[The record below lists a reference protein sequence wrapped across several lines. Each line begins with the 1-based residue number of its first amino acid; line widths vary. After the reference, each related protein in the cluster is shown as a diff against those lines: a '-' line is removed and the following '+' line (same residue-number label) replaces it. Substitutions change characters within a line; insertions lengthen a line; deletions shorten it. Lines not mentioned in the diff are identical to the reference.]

1 MIGIQKGINTDMKY
15 NHSFSAA
22 DILLPKADFENWAV
36 IACDQYTSEPEYWD
50 SVKTTAGDK
59 PSALGIVLPEVYLSN
74 DNSERI
80 EQINKNMQN
89 FIDNNIFNEYPDSLI
104 YVERI
109 QSDGKLRRGIVGK
122 IDLECYDYRAGT
134 NAEIR
139 ATEQTVLSRIPPR
152 VEIRKNAPLELPHV
166 MLLFDD
172 DQNTVMSEVANNTD
186 NFDKVY
192 DFTLMCSAGSIKGY
206 RLSEYAKDAVMS
218 ALDALKQKN
227 NGFLF
232 CVGDGNHS
240 LATAKECYN
249 LNKTEASRYALVE
262 IVNIHD
268 TALEFEPIYRVLF
281 GVEPEAVI
289 DEFIKATGGEYSGE
303 ESQKFT
309 CVYGENIR
317 EISVRP
323 AAKLAVGTLQAFL
336 DDYVKKHKGVEI
348 DYIHGEDSLKKLAS
362 RENAVGFLFE
372 GMQKSEL
379 FTAVNTDGSLPRK
392 TFSMG
397 HADDKRFYIE
407 ARKIK

>member
-1 MIGIQKGINTDMKY
+1 MKY

-22 DILLPKADFENWAV
+22 DILLPKENFENWAT

-50 SVKTTAGDK
+50 AAAKAAGDK
-59 PSALGIVLPEVYLSN
+59 PSALKVVLPEVYLSA
-74 DNSERI
+74 DNSNRI
-80 EQINKNMQN
+80 DNINKNMQAYL
-89 FIDNNIFNEYPDSLI
+89 DNEVFNEYPDSLI

-109 QSDGKLRRGIVGK
+109 QSDGKLRRGIIGK
-122 IDLECYDYRAGT
+122 IDLESYDYHSGT

-139 ATEQTVLSRIPPR
+139 ATEQTVISRIPPR

-172 DQNTVMSEVANNTD
+172 IKDTVFSYLDSNKGSFEKA
-186 NFDKVY
+186 Y
-192 DFTLMCSAGSIKGY
+192 DFTLMCNAGSIKGY
-206 RLSEYAKDAVMS
+206 ILNEEAKRFVLEQFD
-218 ALDALKQKN
+218 LLKQQN
-227 NGFLF
+227 DGFLF

-249 LNKTEASRYALVE
+249 QNPTEKARYALVE
-262 IVNIHD
+262 VVNIHD
-268 TALEFEPIYRVLF
+268 KALQFEPIYRVVF

-289 DEFIKATGGEYSGE
+289 DEFIKTVGEGTQE
-303 ESQKFT
+303 FT
-309 CVYGENIR
+309 CVYGDTLK
-317 EISVRP
+317 EIAVNP
-323 AAKLAVGTLQAFL
+323 TAKLAVGTLQTFL
-336 DDYVKKHKGVEI
+336 DDFLKNHPEAEI

-362 RENAVGFLFE
+362 RKNALGFLFD

-379 FTAVNTDGSLPRK
+379 FPAVNADGSLPRK

>member
-1 MIGIQKGINTDMKY
+1 MKY
-15 NHSFSAA
+15 NHSFSPA
-22 DILLPKADFENWAV
+22 DILLPKSDFESWAT

-50 SVKTTAGDK
+50 EVKQSAGDK
-59 PSALGIVLPEVYLSN
+59 PSALNIVLPEVYLSA
-74 DNSERI
+74 DNSARI
-80 EQINKNMQN
+80 DAINQNMQSY
-89 FIDNNIFNEYPDSLI
+89 IDGNIFNEYNDAAI

-109 QSDGKLRRGIVGK
+109 QSDGKCRRGIVGK
-122 IDLECYDYRAGT
+122 IDLESYDYRAGS

-172 DQNTVMSEVANNTD
+172 IKDTVFSYLDSNKTKFE
-186 NFDKVY
+186 KLY
-192 DFTLMCSAGSIKGY
+192 DFKLMCNAGSIKGY
-206 RLSEYAKDAVMS
+206 LLDEEAKQFVLEQFES
-218 ALDALKQKN
+218 LKEQN
-227 NGFLF
+227 DGFLF

-249 LNKTEASRYALVE
+249 LNKTEASRYALTE

-268 TALEFEPIYRVLF
+268 KALEFEPIYRVVF
-281 GVEPEAVI
+281 NVEPEALLS
-289 DEFIKATGGEYSGE
+289 EFVKAVGEG
-303 ESQKFT
+303 SQKFT
-309 CVYGENIR
+309 CVYGQTEV
-317 EISVRP
+317 EISVNP
-323 AAKLAVGTLQAFL
+323 TAKLAVGTLQSFL
-336 DDYVKKHKGVEI
+336 DDYVKTHTDAEI
-348 DYIHGEDSLKKLAS
+348 DYIHGEESLKKLAS
-362 RENAVGFLFE
+362 RENAIGFLFD

-379 FTAVNTDGSLPRK
+379 FPAVNADGSLPRK

>member
-1 MIGIQKGINTDMKY
+1 MQY
-15 NHSFSAA
+15 NISFSPA

-36 IACDQYTSEPEYWD
+36 IACDQYTSEPEYWQR
-50 SVKTTAGDK
+50 VKNAAGDK
-59 PSALGIVLPEVYLSN
+59 PSAFNLVLPEVCLSD
-74 DNSERI
+74 DNSAYI
-80 EQINKNMQN
+80 EQINKNMREYL
-89 FIDNNIFNEYPDSLI
+89 DKNIFNEYPDALI
-104 YVERI
+104 YVERV
-109 QSDGKLRRGIVGK
+109 QSDSKLRRGLVGK

-172 DQNTVMSEVANNTD
+172 VKDRIFKYLAENID
-186 NFDKVY
+186 NFKKLY
-192 DFTLMCSAGSIKGY
+192 DFTLMCGAGSIKGY
-206 RLSEYAKDAVMS
+206 LLNTQAKQTVLSLLQE
-218 ALDALKQKN
+218 LKEQN
-227 NGFLF
+227 GGFLF

-249 LNKTEASRYALVE
+249 RNPSEASRYALTE

-268 TALEFEPIYRVLF
+268 SALQFEPIYRVVF
-281 GVEPEAVI
+281 GIDPESLMNDFV
-289 DEFIKATGGEYSGE
+289 KATGEGTGDNA
-303 ESQKFT
+303 QKFT
-309 CVYGENIR
+309 CVYGENVR
-317 EISVRP
+317 EISVKP
-323 AAKLAVGTLQAFL
+323 TAKLAVGTLQAFL
-336 DDYVKKHKGVEI
+336 DDYIKEHEDAEV
-348 DYIHGEDSLKKLAS
+348 DYIHGEASLKKLAA
-362 RENAVGFLFE
+362 RENTVGFLFD

-379 FTAVNTDGSLPRK
+379 FAAVNADGSLPRK

>member
-1 MIGIQKGINTDMKY
+1 MKC

-50 SVKTTAGDK
+50 EVKSAAGDK
-59 PSALGIVLPEVYLSN
+59 PSALNIVLPEVYLSN
-74 DNSERI
+74 DNSKQI
-80 EQINKNMQN
+80 EKINKNM
-89 FIDNNIFNEYPDSLI
+89 IDYISGDIFNTYPDSLV

-109 QSDGKLRRGIVGK
+109 QSDGKCRRGIVGK
-122 IDLECYDYRAGT
+122 IDRECYDYRSGT
-134 NAEIR
+134 DAEIR

-172 DQNTVMSEVANNTD
+172 AKDEIFSYLKTNID
-186 NFDKVY
+186 NFKKVY
-192 DFTLMCSAGSIKGY
+192 DFTLMCNAGSIKGY
-206 RLSEYAKDAVMS
+206 LLNDDAKHKVSSILQD
-218 ALDALKQKN
+218 LKEN
-227 NGFLF
+227 NDGFLF

-249 LNKTEASRYALVE
+249 QNPTKASRYALTE

-268 TALEFEPIYRVLF
+268 TALEFEPIYRVVF
-281 GVEPEAVI
+281 GVEPEALI
-289 DEFIKATGGEYSGE
+289 DEFVKTVGEGD
-303 ESQKFT
+303 QKFT
-309 CVYGENIR
+309 CVYGDTVK
-317 EISVRP
+317 EIGVNP
-323 AAKLAVGTLQAFL
+323 TAKLAVGTLQTFL
-336 DDYVKKHKGVEI
+336 DEYVKNHPDAEI
-348 DYIHGEDSLKKLAS
+348 DYIHGEESLKKLAT
-362 RENAVGFLFE
+362 RDNAVGFIFD

-379 FTAVNTDGSLPRK
+379 FEAVNADGSLPRK

-397 HADDKRFYIE
+397 HADDKRFYVE

>member
-1 MIGIQKGINTDMKY
+1 MKC

-50 SVKTTAGDK
+50 EVKSAAGDK
-59 PSALGIVLPEVYLSN
+59 PSALNIVLPEVYLSN
-74 DNSERI
+74 DNSKQI
-80 EQINKNMQN
+80 EKINKNM
-89 FIDNNIFNEYPDSLI
+89 IDYISGDIFNTYPDSLV

-109 QSDGKLRRGIVGK
+109 QSDGKCRRGIVGK
-122 IDLECYDYRAGT
+122 IDLECYDYRSGT
-134 NAEIR
+134 DAEIR

-172 DQNTVMSEVANNTD
+172 AKDEIFSYLKTNID
-186 NFDKVY
+186 NFKKVY
-192 DFTLMCSAGSIKGY
+192 DFTLMCNAGSIKGY
-206 RLSEYAKDAVMS
+206 LLNDDAKHKVSSILQD
-218 ALDALKQKN
+218 LKEN
-227 NGFLF
+227 NDGFLF

-249 LNKTEASRYALVE
+249 QNPTKASRYALTE

-268 TALEFEPIYRVLF
+268 TALEFEPIYRVVF
-281 GVEPEAVI
+281 GVEPEALI
-289 DEFIKATGGEYSGE
+289 DEFVKTVGEGD
-303 ESQKFT
+303 QKFT
-309 CVYGENIR
+309 CVYGDTVK
-317 EISVRP
+317 EIGVNP
-323 AAKLAVGTLQAFL
+323 TAKLAVGTLQTFL
-336 DDYVKKHKGVEI
+336 DEYVKNHPDAEI
-348 DYIHGEDSLKKLAS
+348 DYIHGEESLKKLAT
-362 RENAVGFLFE
+362 RDNAVGFIFD

-379 FTAVNTDGSLPRK
+379 FEAVNADGSLPRK

-397 HADDKRFYIE
+397 HADDKRFYVE

>member
-1 MIGIQKGINTDMKY
+1 MKC

-50 SVKTTAGDK
+50 EVKSAAGDK
-59 PSALGIVLPEVYLSN
+59 PSALNIVLPEVYLSN
-74 DNSERI
+74 DNSKQI
-80 EQINKNMQN
+80 EKINKNMTDY
-89 FIDNNIFNEYPDSLI
+89 ISGDIFNTYPDSLV

-109 QSDGKLRRGIVGK
+109 QSDGKCRRGIVGK
-122 IDLECYDYRAGT
+122 IDLECYDYRSGT
-134 NAEIR
+134 DSEIR

-172 DQNTVMSEVANNTD
+172 AKDEIFSYLKTNID
-186 NFDKVY
+186 NFKKVY
-192 DFTLMCSAGSIKGY
+192 DFTLMCNAGSIKGY
-206 RLSEYAKDAVMS
+206 LLDNEAKHTVLSQLEV
-218 ALDALKQKN
+218 LKEQN

-249 LNKTEASRYALVE
+249 QNPTEASRYALTE

-268 TALEFEPIYRVLF
+268 TALEFEPIYRVVF
-281 GVEPEAVI
+281 GVEPEALI
-289 DEFIKATGGEYSGE
+289 DEFVKTVGEGD
-303 ESQKFT
+303 QKFT
-309 CVYGENIR
+309 CVYGDTVK
-317 EISVRP
+317 EIGVNP
-323 AAKLAVGTLQAFL
+323 TAKLAVGTLQTFL
-336 DDYVKKHKGVEI
+336 DEYVKNHPDAEI
-348 DYIHGEDSLKKLAS
+348 DYIHGEESLKKLAT
-362 RENAVGFLFE
+362 RDNAVGFIFD

-379 FTAVNTDGSLPRK
+379 FDAVNSDGSLPRK

-407 ARKIK
+407 ARKIR

>member
-1 MIGIQKGINTDMKY
+1 MKY

-36 IACDQYTSEPEYWD
+36 IACDQYTSEPEYWER
-50 SVKTTAGDK
+50 VKSAAGDD
-59 PSALGIVLPEVYLSN
+59 PSALNIVLPEVYLSN
-74 DNSERI
+74 DNSKQI
-80 EQINKNMQN
+80 EKINKTMTDY
-89 FIDNNIFNEYPDSLI
+89 ISGDIFNTYPDSLV

-109 QSDGKLRRGIVGK
+109 QSDGKCRRGIVGK
-122 IDLECYDYRAGT
+122 IDLECYDYRSGT
-134 NAEIR
+134 DAEIR

-172 DQNTVMSEVANNTD
+172 IKDTIFSYLSSNVD
-186 NFDKVY
+186 RLKKVY
-192 DFTLMCSAGSIKGY
+192 DFTLMCDAGSIKGY
-206 RLSEYAKDAVMS
+206 LLDNEAKHTVLSQLE
-218 ALDALKQKN
+218 LLKQQN

-249 LNKTEASRYALVE
+249 QNPTEASRYALTE

-268 TALEFEPIYRVLF
+268 TALEFEPIYRVVF
-281 GVEPEAVI
+281 GVEPEALI
-289 DEFIKATGGEYSGE
+289 DKFVKTVGEGD
-303 ESQKFT
+303 QKFT
-309 CVYGENIR
+309 CVYGDTVK
-317 EISVRP
+317 EIGVNP
-323 AAKLAVGTLQAFL
+323 TAKLAVGTLQTFL
-336 DDYVKKHKGVEI
+336 DEYVKNHPDAEI
-348 DYIHGEDSLKKLAS
+348 DYIHGEESLKKLAT
-362 RENAVGFLFE
+362 RDNAVGFIFD

-379 FTAVNTDGSLPRK
+379 FDAVNSDGSLPRK

-397 HADDKRFYIE
+397 HADDKRFYVE

>member
-1 MIGIQKGINTDMKY
+1 MKY

-22 DILLPKADFENWAV
+22 NILLPKSDFENWAT
-36 IACDQYTSEPEYWD
+36 IACDQYTSEPEYWEE
-50 SVKTTAGDK
+50 VKAAAGDK
-59 PSALGIVLPEVYLSN
+59 PSALNIVLPEVYLST

-80 EQINKNMQN
+80 DTINRNMQEYL
-89 FIDNNIFNEYPDSLI
+89 DNNIFNEYPDSII

-109 QSDGKLRRGIVGK
+109 QSDGKCRRGLIGK
-122 IDLECYDYRAGT
+122 IDLESYDYHAGT
-134 NAEIR
+134 DAEIR

-172 DQNTVMSEVANNTD
+172 PKDKIFAYLKDNVNN
-186 NFDKVY
+186 FKKVY
-192 DFTLMCSAGSIKGY
+192 DFTLMCNGGSIKGY
-206 RLSEYAKDAVMS
+206 LLDDAAKDNVLS
-218 ALDALKQKN
+218 QLDDLKKQN
-227 NGFLF
+227 DGFLF

-249 LNKTEASRYALVE
+249 LNKTVASRYALTE

-268 TALEFEPIYRVLF
+268 NALQFEPIYRVVF
-281 GVEPEAVI
+281 GVDPETLI
-289 DEFIKATGGEYSGE
+289 DEFIKTVGKGT
-303 ESQKFT
+303 QKFT
-309 CVYGENIR
+309 CVYGDTVK
-317 EISVRP
+317 EIGVNP
-323 AAKLAVGTLQAFL
+323 TAKLAVGTLQTFL
-336 DDYVKKHKGVEI
+336 DEYVKNQPQAEI
-348 DYIHGEDSLKKLAS
+348 DYIHGEESLKKLS
-362 RENAVGFLFE
+362 TRKNAVGFIFD

-379 FTAVNTDGSLPRK
+379 FPAVNADGSLPRK

>member
-1 MIGIQKGINTDMKY
+1 MKY
-15 NHSFSAA
+15 NHSFSPA
-22 DILLPKADFENWAV
+22 DILLPKSNFENWAV
-36 IACDQYTSEPEYWD
+36 IACDQYTSEPEYWEK
-50 SVKTTAGDK
+50 VKTAAGDK
-59 PSALGIVLPEVYLSN
+59 PSALNIVLPEVYLSA

-80 EQINKNMQN
+80 EKINKNMQEYL
-89 FIDNNIFNEYPDSLI
+89 DSDIFTAYNDSLI
-104 YVERI
+104 FVERI
-109 QSDGKLRRGIVGK
+109 QSDGKCRRGIVGK
-122 IDLECYDYRAGT
+122 IDLECYDYHAGT

-172 DQNTVMSEVANNTD
+172 VKDQIFSYLVKNK
-186 NFDKVY
+186 DKFEKAY
-192 DFTLMCSAGSIKGY
+192 DFTLMCNAGSITGY
-206 RLSEYAKDAVMS
+206 LLDEAAKETVLSMLED
-218 ALDALKQKN
+218 LKQQN
-227 NGFLF
+227 DGFLF

-249 LNKTEASRYALVE
+249 LNKTEASRYALTE

-268 TALEFEPIYRVLF
+268 IALQFEPIYRVVF
-281 GVEPEAVI
+281 GINPEKLL
-289 DEFIKATGGEYSGE
+289 DELVKTLGEGT
-303 ESQKFT
+303 QKFT
-309 CVYGENIR
+309 CIYGDTVK
-317 EISVRP
+317 EIGVNP
-323 AAKLAVGTLQAFL
+323 TAKLAVGTLQAFL
-336 DDYVKKHKGVEI
+336 DEYVKNHPEAEI

-362 RENAVGFLFE
+362 RPNAIGFIFD

-379 FTAVNTDGSLPRK
+379 FEAVNADGSLPRK

>member
-1 MIGIQKGINTDMKY
+1 MKY

-50 SVKTTAGDK
+50 EVKSAAGDK
-59 PSALGIVLPEVYLSN
+59 PSALNIVLPEVYLSN
-74 DNSERI
+74 DNSKQI
-80 EQINKNMQN
+80 EKINKTMTDY
-89 FIDNNIFNEYPDSLI
+89 ISGDIFNTYPDSLV

-109 QSDGKLRRGIVGK
+109 QSDGKCRRGIVGK
-122 IDLECYDYRAGT
+122 IDLECYDYRSGT
-134 NAEIR
+134 DAEIR

-172 DQNTVMSEVANNTD
+172 AKDEIFSYPKTNID
-186 NFDKVY
+186 NFKKVY
-192 DFTLMCSAGSIKGY
+192 DFTLMCNAGSIKGY
-206 RLSEYAKDAVMS
+206 LLNDDAKHKVSSILQD
-218 ALDALKQKN
+218 LKEN
-227 NGFLF
+227 NDGFLF

-249 LNKTEASRYALVE
+249 QNPTEASRYALTE

-268 TALEFEPIYRVLF
+268 TALEFEPIYRVVF
-281 GVEPEAVI
+281 GVEPEALI
-289 DEFIKATGGEYSGE
+289 DEFVKTVGEGD
-303 ESQKFT
+303 QKFT
-309 CVYGENIR
+309 CVYGDTVK
-317 EISVRP
+317 EIGVNP
-323 AAKLAVGTLQAFL
+323 TAKLAVGTLQTFL
-336 DDYVKKHKGVEI
+336 DDYIKEHNEAEI
-348 DYIHGEDSLKKLAS
+348 DYIHGEESLKKLAS
-362 RENAVGFLFE
+362 RDNAVGFIFD

-379 FTAVNTDGSLPRK
+379 FDAVNSDGSLPRK

-407 ARKIK
+407 VRKIK

>member
-1 MIGIQKGINTDMKY
+1 MKY

-22 DILLPKADFENWAV
+22 DILLPKCDFENWAT

-50 SVKTTAGDK
+50 RVKNAAGDK
-59 PSALGIVLPEVYLSN
+59 PSALNIVLPEVYLSN
-74 DNSERI
+74 NNNEKI
-80 EQINKNMQN
+80 NQINQNMQSY
-89 FIDNNIFNEYPDSLI
+89 IDSKIFNEYNDAII

-109 QSDGKLRRGIVGK
+109 QSDGKCRRGIVGK
-122 IDLECYDYRAGT
+122 IDLECYDYRVGSD
-134 NAEIR
+134 AEIR

-172 DQNTVMSEVANNTD
+172 VKDTVFSYLASHIADFEML
-186 NFDKVY
+186 Y
-192 DFTLMCSAGSIKGY
+192 DFKLMCNAGSIKGY
-206 RLSEYAKDAVMS
+206 LLNEDAKKFVLEQFENIKEQND
-218 ALDALKQKN
+218 
-227 NGFLF
+227 GFLF

-249 LNKTEASRYALVE
+249 INKTEASRYALTE

-268 TALEFEPIYRVLF
+268 KALEFEPIYRVVF
-281 GVEPEAVI
+281 GVQPKALL
-289 DEFIKATGGEYSGE
+289 DEFIKTVGEG
-303 ESQKFT
+303 SQKFT
-309 CVYGENIR
+309 CVYGQTEV
-317 EISVRP
+317 EVSVNP
-323 AAKLAVGTLQAFL
+323 TAKLAVGTLQTFL
-336 DDYVKKHKGVEI
+336 DEYVKNHSEAEI
-348 DYIHGEDSLKKLAS
+348 DYIHGEESLKKLAS
-362 RENAVGFLFE
+362 RENAIGFLFD

-379 FTAVNTDGSLPRK
+379 FPAVNADGSLPRK